1 MPIVSLADA
10 KTHLRVDGSAEDG
23 FIELLLGA
31 AEDAVARYLNRP
43 VPWRDTDGTETPV
56 PAAVKVA
63 VLLILGD
70 LYANREASVVG
81 ATVSANPTVDRLLW
95 PHRVVCIA

>member
-10 KTHLRVDGSAEDG
+10 KTHLRVDGAAEDG

-31 AEDAVARYLNRP
+31 AEGAVAQYLNRP
-43 VPWRDTDGTETPV
+43 LPWQGADGAEVPV
-56 PAAVKVA
+56 PPAVKVA
-63 VLLILGD
+63 ILLILGD

-81 ATVSANPTVDRLLW
+81 ATVAANPTVDRLLW
-95 PHRVVCIA
+95 PHRVVCVA